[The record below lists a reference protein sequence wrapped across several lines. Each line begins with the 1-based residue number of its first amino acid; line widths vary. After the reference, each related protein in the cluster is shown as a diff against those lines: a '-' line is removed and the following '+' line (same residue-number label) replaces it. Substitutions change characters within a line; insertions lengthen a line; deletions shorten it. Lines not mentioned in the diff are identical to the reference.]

1 MEDKKNKAYRIVESK
16 FYERGEI
23 RKDCTMYHVEV
34 QKKFLWYSY
43 WSSIKEPNYDHEST
57 INFKTLEG
65 AQDLIDKLKNGEKIN
80 GWGRKVVG
88 GDPTFKKI

>member
-1 MEDKKNKAYRIVESK
+1 MEDKKNKTYRIVENN

-23 RKDCTMYHVEV
+23 RKGHTMYHVEV

-43 WSSIKEPNYDHEST
+43 WSSIKEPHYDHENT
-57 INFKTLEG
+57 INFETIEE
-65 AQDLIDKLKNGEKIN
+65 AQMLIDKLKNGKKIN

-88 GDPTFKKI
+88 GDVNFEKI